1 MTDTARC
8 IAVDWG
14 TTSLRAT
21 LLGSGGQALEH
32 VARPKGILA
41 VADGDFAGEFNA
53 ACGVWRQAHPDIAV
67 LMSGMIGA
75 QQGWV
80 EAPYLEAPCDL
91 KGLIAAMITVPG
103 MDGAVRIMPGVR
115 ARTADGAPEIMRGE
129 ETQIGGVIITNGVTE
144 GLFCIPGTHSKWIR
158 VRDGRIDDFATFMTG
173 EMFAIL
179 KDCSILGQLMDPGDT
194 FNAEAFT
201 QGLERAREAG
211 GLLHRLFSAR
221 TLGILDE
228 MSKPAL
234 TSFLSGQLIGAE
246 IMGAAALY
254 GDADTVH
261 VLTTGAISEHYAH
274 AFNWADI
281 SIITHDAEVAALSG
295 LWAAAEHFSKK

>member
-21 LLGSGGQALEH
+21 LLGSGGQALDR

-41 VADGDFAGEFNA
+41 VTDGDFAGELDA
-53 ACGVWRQAHPDIAV
+53 ACGAWRQEHPDIAV

-91 KGLIAAMITVPG
+91 EALIAAMITVPG
-103 MDGAVRIMPGVR
+103 DGTVRIMPGVR

-129 ETQIGGVIITNGVTE
+129 ETQIGGVITANGVTE
-144 GLFCIPGTHSKWIR
+144 SLFCIPGTHSKWVR

-173 EMFAIL
+173 EVFAVL
-179 KDCSILGQLMDPGDT
+179 KDHSILGRLMEPEDT
-194 FNAEAFT
+194 FDADTFI

-221 TLGILDE
+221 TLGISNE
-228 MSKPAL
+228 MSKPGLA
-234 TSFLSGQLIGAE
+234 SFLSGQLIGAE
-246 IMGAAALY
+246 IMGARALY
-254 GDADTVH
+254 GGADTIQ
-261 VLTTGAISEHYAH
+261 VLTTGAISEPYAL
-274 AFNWADI
+274 AFNWANI
-281 SIITHDAEVAALSG
+281 STVTRDAEAAALAG
-295 LWAAAEHFSKK
+295 LWAAAEHFSKS

>member
-21 LLGSGGQALEH
+21 LLGSGGQALDR

-41 VADGDFAGEFNA
+41 VTDGDFAGELDA
-53 ACGVWRQAHPDIAV
+53 ACGAWRQAHPDIAV

-91 KGLIAAMITVPG
+91 ETLIAAMITVPG
-103 MDGAVRIMPGVR
+103 DGTVRIMPGVR

-129 ETQIGGVIITNGVTE
+129 ETQIGGVITANGVTE

-173 EMFAIL
+173 EVFAVL
-179 KDCSILGQLMDPGDT
+179 KDHSILGRLMEPEDT
-194 FNAEAFT
+194 FDADTFI

-221 TLGILDE
+221 TLGISNE
-228 MSKPAL
+228 MSKPGLA
-234 TSFLSGQLIGAE
+234 SFLSGQLIGAE
-246 IMGAAALY
+246 IMGARALY
-254 GDADTVH
+254 GGADTIQ
-261 VLTTGAISEHYAH
+261 VLTTGAISEPYAL
-274 AFNWADI
+274 AFNWANI
-281 SIITHDAEVAALSG
+281 STVTRDAEAAALAG
-295 LWAAAEHFSKK
+295 LWAAAKHFSKS

>member
-21 LLGSGGQALEH
+21 LLGSGGQALDR

-41 VADGDFAGEFNA
+41 VTDGDFAGELDA
-53 ACGVWRQAHPDIAV
+53 ACGVWRQEHPDIAV

-91 KGLIAAMITVPG
+91 EALIAAMITVPG
-103 MDGAVRIMPGVR
+103 DGTVRIMPGVR

-129 ETQIGGVIITNGVTE
+129 ETQIGGVITANGVTE
-144 GLFCIPGTHSKWIR
+144 GLFCIPGTHSKWVR

-173 EMFAIL
+173 EVFAVL
-179 KDCSILGQLMDPGDT
+179 KDHSILGRLMEPEDT
-194 FNAEAFT
+194 FDADTFI

-221 TLGILDE
+221 TLGISNE
-228 MSKPAL
+228 MSKPGLA
-234 TSFLSGQLIGAE
+234 SFLSGQLIGAE
-246 IMGAAALY
+246 IMGARALY
-254 GDADTVH
+254 GGADTIQ
-261 VLTTGAISEHYAH
+261 VLTTGAISEPYAL
-274 AFNWADI
+274 AFNWANI
-281 SIITHDAEVAALSG
+281 STVTRDAEAAALAG
-295 LWAAAEHFSKK
+295 LWAAAEHFSKS